1 MLNQY
6 HFESNESI
14 EASLVIWPDPSDD
27 EAAPQ
32 FPSACLLNH
41 PQCVKGSMM
50 NLEHPRPHLR
60 EPKKLEKTII
70 KIDVKKKHFLEL
82 FNQ

>member
-1 MLNQY
+1 MMKQHHNSHML
-6 HFESNESI
+6 
-14 EASLVIWPDPSDD
+14 V
-27 EAAPQ
+27 
-32 FPSACLLNH
+32 CLNH
-41 PQCVKGSMM
+41 PQCVKGSIM

-70 KIDVKKKHFLEL
+70 KIDVKNKKKIKNKKPFLEL

>member
-1 MLNQY
+1 
-6 HFESNESI
+6 
-14 EASLVIWPDPSDD
+14 
-27 EAAPQ
+27 
-32 FPSACLLNH
+32 
-41 PQCVKGSMM
+41 M

-70 KIDVKKKHFLEL
+70 KIDVKNKKKIKKKKPFLEL